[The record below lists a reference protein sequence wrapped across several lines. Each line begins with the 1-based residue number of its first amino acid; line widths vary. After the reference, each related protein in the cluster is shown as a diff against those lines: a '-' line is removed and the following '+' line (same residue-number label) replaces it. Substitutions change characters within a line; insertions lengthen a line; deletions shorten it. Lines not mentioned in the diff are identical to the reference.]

1 MKTKIVIV
9 VLKKKIVIP
18 IIIVAIVISVIIS
31 ASYFYKK
38 PSNDTFTNWV
48 ISGPFAI
55 DKAKYRLG
63 ENIFISVH
71 GLKPGEIGNMIFIR
85 PGEKTWTTI
94 PFNGTAKTDFNYYL
108 KPDTSAALGIYKAED
123 LVGQWRV
130 VFQGVKHDPI
140 HFEFINEFIP
150 GGEAD
155 LVPINHNA
163 TETINQNTTET
174 IGPIEK

>member
-18 IIIVAIVISVIIS
+18 IIIAAIVISVIIS

-38 PSNDTFTNWV
+38 PSDDTFTKWV

-71 GLKPGEIGNMIFIR
+71 GLKPGEVGNIVIIR
-85 PGEKTWTTI
+85 PGEKTWKTI
-94 PFNGTAKTDFNYYL
+94 PFNGTAKSDFNYYD
-108 KPDTSAALGIYKAED
+108 KPDTSKVLGIYKAED

-130 VFQGVKHDPI
+130 VFQGVKYEPI

-155 LVPINHNA
+155 LVPIN
-163 TETINQNTTET
+163 QNTTEPMNNNKT
-174 IGPIEK
+174 VVGPTTK